1 MADPTDVGRL
11 GHRYF
16 PLVKNASTGGSAVIS
31 RAQSIEFGTTHT
43 TEKIYE
49 LGRVGPIGSAQD
61 PTDLRCTWEVNM
73 YEEPRSELV
82 LAGKTTISGV
92 DQSYNMGDIV
102 DEDDNEV
109 FVAIRDTA
117 GVMTDEAHYTEC
129 VTTEL
134 AWRFAVGAVCATTIT
149 VEGTSGSWL
158 TTPIHATAPVLDADS
173 IGGAKGKEARIWFG
187 SGGSGAGATDRAFR
201 LQSFNIR
208 ATFPVQTVRELGR
221 RNIVG
226 KLLEP
231 VDVTV
236 DFDVAAADE
245 QPHNVFYEALAGAVG
260 YDLTDTKREHIFIR
274 LYDPDADEATSVI
287 RAWEVHNCRPTATT
301 PVRAQVRGLSTY
313 RYTLTSEAEAVT
325 DSGGLVVYR
334 GDIS

>member
-16 PLVKNASTGGSAVIS
+16 PIIANFSTGEEETIS

-61 PTDLRCTWEVNM
+61 PTDLRCTFEVNL
-73 YEEPRSELV
+73 YEELRSEFV
-82 LAGKTTISGV
+82 LSGKVVATDT
-92 DQSYNMGDIV
+92 SYNMGDVV
-102 DEDDNEV
+102 DEDDV
-109 FVAIRDTA
+109 GIYVLIRDAATGA
-117 GVMTDEAHYTEC
+117 LTDEVKYANC

-149 VEGTSGSWL
+149 VEGTAGSWM
-158 TTPIHATAPVLDADS
+158 TTPIHGAQTLDPDS

-187 SGGSGAGATDRAFR
+187 SAGSAPDATERAFR

-245 QPHNVFYEALAGAVG
+245 QPHGTFFEALGGGGG
-260 YDLTDTKREHIFIR
+260 YDLTDTVAQHIFIR
-274 LYDPDADEATSVI
+274 LYDPDAAEAATVI

-313 RYTLTSEAEAVT
+313 RYTLTSEAEAIT
-325 DSGGLVVYR
+325 DSGGMR
-334 GDIS
+334 IFKGDIA

>member
-1 MADPTDVGRL
+1 MSDPVDVGRL

-16 PLVKNASTGGSAVIS
+16 PIIGNASTGEEETIS

-49 LGRVGPIGSAQD
+49 LGRIGPIGSAQD
-61 PTDLRCTWEVNM
+61 PTDLRCTFEVNL
-73 YEEPRSELV
+73 YEELREEFV
-82 LAGKTTISGV
+82 LSGKDV
-92 DQSYNMGDIV
+92 DVDTSYNLGDIS

-109 FVAIRDTA
+109 YVLIRDTA
-117 GVMTDEAHYTEC
+117 TGALTDEVHYADC

-134 AWRFAVGAVCATTIT
+134 AWRFAVGAVCAATIT

-158 TTPIHATAPVLDADS
+158 TTPIHGAQTLDSTS

-187 SGGSGAGATDRAFR
+187 SAGSAPTAADRAYR

-245 QPHNVFYEALAGAVG
+245 QPHDKFFAAIASG
-260 YDLTDTKREHIFIR
+260 YDLTDTERQHIFIR
-274 LYDPDADEATSVI
+274 LYDPDVAEATSVI

-325 DSGGLVVYR
+325 DSGGLIAYK
-334 GDIS
+334 GDIA

>member
-1 MADPTDVGRL
+1 MTDPTDIGRL

-16 PLVKNASTGGSAVIS
+16 PIIWNVSTGEEEVIS
-31 RAQSIEFGTTHT
+31 RAQSIEFSTTHT

-49 LGRVGPIGSAQD
+49 LGRMGPIGSAQD
-61 PTDLRCTWEVNM
+61 PADLRCTWEVNM
-73 YEEPRSELV
+73 YEELRSEFV
-82 LAGKTTISGV
+82 LAGKDV
-92 DQSYNMGDIV
+92 DAATEYNLGDIMG
-102 DEDDNEV
+102 EDDNELYV
-109 FVAIRDTA
+109 LIRDNDGTF
-117 GVMTDEAHYTEC
+117 TDEVRYADC

-134 AWRFAVGAVCATTIT
+134 AWRFAVGAICATTIT
-149 VEGTSGSWL
+149 VEGTSGSWM
-158 TTPIHATAPVLDADS
+158 TTPTHGSGDVILDSTS

-187 SGGSGAGATDRAFR
+187 TSGSGATDRAFR

-221 RNIVG
+221 RQIVG

-245 QPHNVFYEALAGAVG
+245 QPHDVFFASLAGGA
-260 YDLTDTKREHIFIR
+260 YDLTDPESNDIYIR
-274 LYDPDADEATSVI
+274 LFDPDAAEGANVI
-287 RAWEVHNCRPTATT
+287 RAWKVDNCRPTATT

-313 RYTLTSEAEAVT
+313 RYTLTSESEDVADT
-325 DSGGLVVYR
+325 GGMTIYNTNF
-334 GDIS
+334 

>member
-1 MADPTDVGRL
+1 MADPTDIGRL

-16 PLVKNASTGGSAVIS
+16 PIIKNASTLEEEVIS
-31 RAQSIEFGTTHT
+31 CAQSIEFGATHT

-73 YEEPRSELV
+73 YEELRSEFV
-82 LAGKTTISGV
+82 LSGKDV
-92 DQSYNMGDIV
+92 DVDTSYNMGDIM
-102 DEDDNEV
+102 DESDNEV
-109 FVAIRDTA
+109 FVLIRDAATGA
-117 GVMTDEAHYTEC
+117 LTDEVHYTEC

-134 AWRFAVGAVCATTIT
+134 AWRFAVGAICATTIT

-158 TTPIHATAPVLDADS
+158 TTPIHGAQVLDSTS

-187 SGGSGAGATDRAFR
+187 SSGSSAAADRAFR

-245 QPHNVFYEALAGAVG
+245 QPHDKFYAAIASGF
-260 YDLTDTKREHIFIR
+260 DLTDTERQRIFIR
-274 LYDPDADEATSVI
+274 LYDPDLAEANTPI
-287 RAWEVHNCRPTATT
+287 RSWIVDNCRPTATT

-313 RYTLTSEAEAVT
+313 RYTLTSELETTT
-325 DSGGLVVYR
+325 DTGGLQVYKGALP
-334 GDIS
+334 GDA

>member
-1 MADPTDVGRL
+1 MTDPTDVGRL

-16 PLVKNASTGGSAVIS
+16 PIIANTSTGEEETIS

-61 PTDLRCTWEVNM
+61 PTDLRCTFEVNL
-73 YEEPRSELV
+73 YEELRSEFV
-82 LAGKTTISGV
+82 LSGNDV
-92 DQSYNMGDIV
+92 DAATSYNMGDIM
-102 DEDDNEV
+102 DEDDNEIYV
-109 FVAIRDTA
+109 LIRDTA
-117 GVMTDEAHYTEC
+117 TGALTDEVKYANC

-149 VEGTSGSWL
+149 VEGTTGSWM
-158 TTPIHATAPVLDADS
+158 TTPIHGAQVLDATS

-187 SGGSGAGATDRAFR
+187 TAGSTPTVVDRAYR

-245 QPHNVFYEALAGAVG
+245 QPHDAFFTALGGGGG
-260 YDLTDTKREHIFIR
+260 YDLTDTTTQHIFVR
-274 LYDPDADEATSVI
+274 LYDPDAAEAATPI
-287 RAWEVHNCRPTATT
+287 RGWIIENCRPTATT

-313 RYTLTSEAEAVT
+313 RYTLTSERESTT
-325 DSGGLVVYR
+325 DSGGLIAFK
-334 GDIS
+334 GDIA

>member
-1 MADPTDVGRL
+1 MSDPQDVGRL
-11 GHRYF
+11 GHRHF
-16 PLVKNASTGGSAVIS
+16 PIIKNASTGEEEVIS

-49 LGRVGPIGSAQD
+49 LGRIGPIGSAQD
-61 PTDLRCTWEVNM
+61 PTDLRCTFEVNL
-73 YEEPRSELV
+73 YEELRSEFV
-82 LAGKTTISGV
+82 LSGKDV
-92 DQSYNMGDIV
+92 DVDTSYNMGDIST
-102 DEDDNEV
+102 EDDNEV
-109 FVAIRDTA
+109 FVLIRDTD
-117 GVMTDEAHYTEC
+117 GNLTDEVHYADC

-134 AWRFAVGAVCATTIT
+134 AWRFAVGAICATTIT

-158 TTPIHATAPVLDADS
+158 TTPIHSAQTLDSTS

-187 SGGSGAGATDRAFR
+187 SAGSAPTAADRAFR

-208 ATFPVQTVRELGR
+208 AMFPVQTVRELGR

-245 QPHNVFYEALAGAVG
+245 QPHDKFFAAIASG
-260 YDLTDTKREHIFIR
+260 YDLTDTEAQHIFIR
-274 LYDPDADEATSVI
+274 LYDPDAAEASSVI

-313 RYTLTSEAEAVT
+313 RYTLTSESEAVT
-325 DSGGLVVYR
+325 DSGGLVAYK
-334 GDIS
+334 GDI

>member
-16 PLVKNASTGGSAVIS
+16 PIVKNASTGEEEFIS
-31 RAQSIEFGTTHT
+31 RTQSIEFGVTHT
-43 TEKIYE
+43 TEKQYE
-49 LGRVGPIGSAQD
+49 LGRVGPVGTTQD
-61 PTDLRCTWEVNM
+61 PADFRCTWETNL
-73 YEEPRSELV
+73 YEELRSEFV
-82 LAGKTTISGV
+82 LSGKDV
-92 DQSYNMGDIV
+92 DVDTSYNMGDLLG
-102 DEDDNEV
+102 ENDNEA
-109 FVAIRDTA
+109 FVLVRDTA
-117 GVMTDEAHYTEC
+117 DNLTDEVHYTEC
-129 VTTEL
+129 VCTEVQ
-134 AWRFAVGAVCATTIT
+134 WRFAVGATCTTTIT

-158 TTPIHATAPVLDADS
+158 TTPIHGAQTLDSTS
-173 IGGAKGKEARIWFG
+173 IGGARGKEARIWFG
-187 SGGSGAGATDRAFR
+187 SAGSAPTQADRAYR

-245 QPHNVFYEALAGAVG
+245 QPHDKFFAAIASG
-260 YDLTDTKREHIFIR
+260 YDLTDTERQHIFIR
-274 LYDPDADEATSVI
+274 LYDPDAAEATTVI

-313 RYTLTSEAEAVT
+313 RYTLTSELEAVT
-325 DSGGLVVYR
+325 DSGGVVVYK
-334 GDIS
+334 GDIP

>member
-1 MADPTDVGRL
+1 MTDPTDVGRL

-16 PLVKNASTGGSAVIS
+16 PIIGNVSTGEEEVIS

-49 LGRVGPIGSAQD
+49 LGRIAPIGSAQD

-73 YEEPRSELV
+73 YEELRSEFV
-82 LAGKTTISGV
+82 LAGKDV
-92 DQSYNMGDIV
+92 DTDTEYNLGDIM
-102 DEDDNEV
+102 DEDDNELYV
-109 FVAIRDTA
+109 LIRDNDGTF
-117 GVMTDEAHYTEC
+117 TDEVHYMDC

-134 AWRFAVGAVCATTIT
+134 AWRFAVGAVCAATLT
-149 VEGTSGSWL
+149 VEGTAGSWL
-158 TTPIHATAPVLDADS
+158 TTPTHGSGDVILDETS

-187 SGGSGAGATDRAFR
+187 TGGSAPTATDRAYR

-221 RNIVG
+221 RQIVG

-245 QPHNVFYEALAGAVG
+245 QPHDVFFAALAGNVG
-260 YDLTDTKREHIFIR
+260 YDLTDTERQHIFIR
-274 LYDPDADEATSVI
+274 LYDPDAAEATTVI

-325 DSGGLVVYR
+325 DSGGLIAYK
-334 GDIS
+334 GDIA

>member
-16 PLVKNASTGGSAVIS
+16 PIIANTSTGEEETIS

-49 LGRVGPIGSAQD
+49 LGRIGPVGSAQD
-61 PTDLRCTWEVNM
+61 PTDLRCTFEVNL
-73 YEEPRSELV
+73 YEELRSEFV
-82 LAGKTTISGV
+82 LSGKTVAV
-92 DQSYNMGDIV
+92 DTSYNMGDV
-102 DEDDNEV
+102 ADEDDVEV
-109 FVAIRDTA
+109 YVLIRDAATGA
-117 GVMTDEAHYTEC
+117 LTDEVKYANC

-134 AWRFAVGAVCATTIT
+134 AWRFAVGAVCAATIT
-149 VEGTSGSWL
+149 VEGTTGSWM
-158 TTPIHATAPVLDADS
+158 TTPIHGAQVLDSTS

-187 SGGSGAGATDRAFR
+187 SAGSAPDATERAFR

-245 QPHNVFYEALAGAVG
+245 QPHDKFFAAIASGF
-260 YDLTDTKREHIFIR
+260 DLTDTERQHIFIR
-274 LYDPDADEATSVI
+274 LYDPDAAEGASVI

-313 RYTLTSEAEAVT
+313 RYTLTSELEAIT
-325 DSGGLVVYR
+325 DSGGLVCFK
-334 GDIS
+334 GDIA